1 MLCKL
6 IFLYVWV
13 LPADG
18 MIDEQVGMMEKNLNK
33 TTTSL
38 DEEMIEADD
47 FKIQV
52 KRCRSSETDR
62 RNASNTPFV
71 FRQT

>member
-1 MLCKL
+1 
-6 IFLYVWV
+6 
-13 LPADG
+13 
-18 MIDEQVGMMEKNLNK
+18 MIDEQVGIMEENLNK
-33 TTTSL
+33 ATTSL